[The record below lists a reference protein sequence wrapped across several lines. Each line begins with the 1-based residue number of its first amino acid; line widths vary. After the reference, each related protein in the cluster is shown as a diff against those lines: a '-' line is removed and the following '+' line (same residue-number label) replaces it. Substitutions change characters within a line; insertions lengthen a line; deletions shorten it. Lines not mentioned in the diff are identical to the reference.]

1 MVELYTQLY
10 TQSPKNGEIRSET
23 QKTPACHAGGREF
36 EPRQPRTAFLAIPSC
51 TKACAFSTRF
61 LFSEMACCQYSRA
74 VTAGFI

>member
-36 EPRQPRTAFLAIPSC
+36 EPRQPRFAFLVIFRI
-51 TKACAFSTRF
+51 TKAYESPTPF
-61 LFSEMACCQYSRA
+61 
-74 VTAGFI
+74 VHP